1 MKWRI
6 IALFA
11 VVLCLGSVAAALAQ
25 QYEVYSIQYSGLKN
39 YPVDAILFS
48 TDRGKT
54 MDVPFSYCYIKGGGH
69 QYMFDTGYTDVAMG
83 VKWGAPEGAWSS
95 ITDNLRKLGTS
106 PDKIEWAIIGHMHWD
121 HGGGLM
127 ELPNAKFIVQKKEI
141 EFAAGEITQKKHTM
155 AGFYPPDILNIVKL
169 NWDGRVKV
177 VNGDAAEVLPGISV
191 WLTPGHTAGTETA
204 TVPSRKGTVAIA
216 GDTVYTYRNLDE
228 MIPLGFGYDLTQMLD
243 SFIKV
248 KQVMGKGIL
257 VPGHDP
263 AVFTG
268 KFPKVADNIVRID

>member
-1 MKWRI
+1 MKWRAV
-6 IALFA
+6 ALFA
-11 VVLCLGSVAAALAQ
+11 TLLCLLSVGAALAQ
-25 QYEVYSIQYSGLKN
+25 QYEVYCIQYSGLKN

-83 VKWGAPEGAWSS
+83 MKWGAPEGAWSS

-155 AGFYPPDILNIVKL
+155 AGFYPPDILNMVKL

-216 GDTVYTYRNLDE
+216 GDTIYTYRNLDE

-243 SFIKV
+243 SFMKV

>member
-1 MKWRI
+1 MKGRV
-6 IALFA
+6 ALFTA
-11 VVLCLGSVAAALAQ
+11 LFCVLCIGTALAQ

-83 VKWGAPEGAWSS
+83 MKWGAPEGAWSS

-155 AGFYPPDILNIVKL
+155 AGFYPPDILNVVKL

-216 GDTVYTYRNLDE
+216 GDTIYTYRNLDE

-243 SFIKV
+243 SFMKV

>member
-1 MKWRI
+1 MKWRV
-6 IALFA
+6 ALFTA
-11 VVLCLGSVAAALAQ
+11 LFCVVCVGTALA
-25 QYEVYSIQYSGLKN
+25 QYEVYCIQYSGLKN

-83 VKWGAPEGAWSS
+83 MKWGAPEGAWSS
-95 ITDNLRKLGTS
+95 IPDNLRKLGTS

-155 AGFYPPDILNIVKL
+155 AGFYPPDILNLVKL

-177 VNGDAAEVLPGISV
+177 CDGDTAEVLPGISV

-204 TVPSRKGTVAIA
+204 TIPTRKGTVAIA
-216 GDTVYTYRNLDE
+216 GDTIYSHL
-228 MIPLGFGYDLTQMLD
+228 
-243 SFIKV
+243 
-248 KQVMGKGIL
+248 
-257 VPGHDP
+257 
-263 AVFTG
+263 
-268 KFPKVADNIVRID
+268 

>member
-257 VPGHDP
+257 PGHDP